1 MTGSLLDMKVHTYL
15 RVSTDDQTIEPQRLE
30 LERYCALKG
39 WTIERE
45 WSDVISGSKL
55 SRAGLDGLLAEMR
68 AGRVQAIMAVK
79 IDRIARSLSN
89 FATIIAELEK
99 RGVALIIP
107 GQNIDTSDASP
118 TGKLMRGLLSI
129 FAEFERDL
137 IIQRTKAG
145 LAAAKAK
152 GVKLGHPSTRL
163 PGNWPEIVSAWR
175 TETGGTHIRDL
186 ATRLGGVSVSTAFR
200 LSKPERVAA

>member
-1 MTGSLLDMKVHTYL
+1 MPMKVHLYL
-15 RVSTDDQTIEPQRLE
+15 RVSTESQSIEPQRLE
-30 LERYCALKG
+30 LQNYCALKG

-55 SRAGLDGLLAEMR
+55 SRTGLDALLAEMR

-99 RGVALIIP
+99 RNVALIIP
-107 GQNIDTSDASP
+107 GQNIDTSDTSP
-118 TGKLMRGLLSI
+118 TGKLMRGLLGI
-129 FAEFERDL
+129 FAEFEREL

-145 LAAAKAK
+145 LAVAKAK

-163 PGNWPEIVSAWR
+163 PANWPAIVSAWR

-200 LSKPERVAA
+200 LSKPVKEAA